1 MKKYIERLAWGTDA
15 GFYRLIPQEVLHPA
29 TEADVQTILAR
40 AHKEG
45 KYVTFRAAGTSL
57 SGQAIS
63 DSLLVVCGK
72 KWEQYSIADNGQS
85 ITLQPGIIGQRV
97 NEILRPYG
105 RYFTPDP
112 ASIKSAMVGGI
123 VMNNASG
130 MCCGTHANSYRAL
143 KSARIIL
150 ADGTILDTGDKA
162 SRSQFLM
169 SHARFVRKIDD
180 LRIQT
185 QKNKALCELIR
196 KKYAIKNVTGLT
208 ILPFVEFTDPFDIIA
223 HLMVGSEGTLA
234 FLSSVTMSTGEI
246 QPYSASALLLFP
258 TTKGACEAITEMKQ
272 TGLLSAAEFF
282 DRKAMRTVEKD
293 FPELQGLPED
303 AGAALIR
310 TDALSETELEKKNK
324 ALQEVLEHYQLCQP
338 AAFTSDPQLTGKYW
352 AMRSGIFPAVGGT
365 REVGTTCLIEDIA
378 FPIEHLAQATLDLQQ
393 LFIEHNYP
401 DAVIYGHALE
411 GNYHFIL
418 NQRFDSPQAI
428 AQYDGMMRAVVE
440 LVVDK
445 YHGSLKAEHGT
456 GRNMAPFVRRE
467 WGNEAYQLMCDVK
480 KLFDPENIMNPG
492 VIFNEDEHSYIEHI
506 KPLPEVHEM
515 IDRCIECGFCEVN
528 CVSCGFALSS
538 RQRIIVQRELARL
551 HASAK
556 AGNKADARLAKQLEK
571 DFHRIGRDL
580 CAGDGLCSTSCPIK
594 INVGEYIHLVRERD
608 MGKTGKKIG
617 YWAGQNLAN
626 IGSALTGILEV
637 ANVAHGVLGDKTTRL
652 LGKAMHYGSGGLV
665 PLWTPS
671 LPRPV
676 RKKEKQIAEEYGI
689 VHGLKGL
696 QDKRVVYFPSCLNQR
711 LGSGKKPLIND
722 MTELLNKAGYEVIFP
737 EKMETLCC
745 GTIWESKG
753 MPDEAQRKAAELELA
768 LLKASEN
775 GRWPVLCDQSPC
787 LHRMRHTMQHL
798 RLYEPAEFIDKFVLK
813 ELEITPL
820 DSCVAV
826 HVTCST
832 RQMGLADTIV
842 RVAKTCA
849 KNVLVPEEI
858 GCCAFAGDKGFTD
871 PELNEWALR
880 KLKPQVEKAGATMGV
895 SNSRTCEIGL
905 STHSGIDY
913 CSIAHLVN
921 ITSKRRG
928 V

>member
-15 GFYRLIPQEVLHPA
+15 GFYRLIPEEVLHPA
-29 TEADVQTILAR
+29 TEADVQDILVRAR
-40 AHKEG
+40 KEG
-45 KYVTFRAAGTSL
+45 KHITFRAAGTSL

-72 KWEQYSIADNGQS
+72 KWEQYTVGKDGKE
-85 ITLQPGIIGQRV
+85 ITLQPGIVGQRV
-97 NEILRPYG
+97 NEILKPYG

-112 ASIKSAMVGGI
+112 ASLKSAMVGGI

-143 KSARIIL
+143 KSVRIIL
-150 ADGTILDTGDKA
+150 PDGTILDTGDKE
-162 SRSQFLM
+162 SRAQFLM
-169 SHARFVRKIDD
+169 THSKFVRKIED
-180 LRIQT
+180 LRIKT
-185 QKNKALCELIR
+185 QQNKVLCDLIR
-196 KKYAIKNVTGLT
+196 KKYSIKNVTGLT
-208 ILPFVEFTDPFDIIA
+208 ILPFVEYTDPFDIIA

-234 FLSSVTMSTGEI
+234 FLSSITMTTGEI

-258 TTKGACEAITEMKQ
+258 TTKLACEAITEMKQ

-310 TDALSETELEKKNK
+310 TDALTEQELADKNN
-324 ALQEVLEHYQLCQP
+324 ALQDLLRHYNLCQP
-338 AAFTSDPQLTGKYW
+338 AAFTSDPALTGKYW

-365 REVGTTCLIEDIA
+365 REIGTTCLIEDIA

-401 DAVIYGHALE
+401 EAVIYGHALE

-428 AQYDGMMRAVVE
+428 AQYDGMMRAVVD

-467 WGNEAYQLMCDVK
+467 WGDDAYELMKEVK
-480 KLFDPENIMNPG
+480 QLFDPENIMNPG

-506 KPLPEVHEM
+506 KPLPEVHAM

-528 CVSCGFALSS
+528 CVACGFALSS

-551 HASAK
+551 NASS
-556 AGNKADARLAKQLEK
+556 NKADQRLAKQLEK
-571 DFHRIGRDL
+571 DFRKIGRDL

-594 INVGEYIHLVRERD
+594 INVGDYIHLVREKD
-608 MGKTGKKIG
+608 MSQAGKKLG
-617 YWAGQNLAN
+617 YWAGKNLAG
-626 IGSALTGILEV
+626 IGTALTGMLEV
-637 ANVAHGVLGDKTTRL
+637 ANIAKSVLGKQGTTL
-652 LGKAMHYGSGGLV
+652 MGKAMHYGSGGLV

-676 RKKEKQIAEEYGI
+676 RKKEKQTAIEYGA
-689 VHGLKGL
+689 VNGLKGL

-711 LGSGKKPLIND
+711 LGSGDKPLIND

-737 EKMETLCC
+737 EKMENLCC

-775 GRWPVLCDQSPC
+775 GKYPVLCDQSPC

-798 RLYEPAEFIDKFVLK
+798 YLYEPAEFIDKFVMS
-813 ELEITPL
+813 EIEITPL
-820 DSCVAV
+820 DTCVAV

-832 RQMGLADTIV
+832 RQMGLANTIV
-842 RVAKTCA
+842 RVAKACA
-849 KNVLVPEEI
+849 KNVLVPAEI
-858 GCCAFAGDKGFTD
+858 GCCAFAGDKGFTE

-921 ITSKRRG
+921 MCAKRK
-928 V
+928 

>member
-29 TEADVQTILAR
+29 TEQDVLKIIAR
-40 AHKEG
+40 AHKE
-45 KYVTFRAAGTSL
+45 KKHITFRAAGTSL

-72 KWEQYSIADNGQS
+72 KWEQYTVHDEGKS
-85 ITLQPGIIGQRV
+85 ITLQPGIVGQRV
-97 NEILRPYG
+97 NEILKPYG
-105 RYFTPDP
+105 KYFTPDP
-112 ASIKSAMVGGI
+112 ASLKSAMVGGI

-143 KSARIIL
+143 KSVRIIL
-150 ADGTILDTGDKA
+150 PDGTLLDTGDEKNRA
-162 SRSQFLM
+162 AFVM
-169 SHARFVRKIDD
+169 SHQKFIRKIEE
-180 LRIQT
+180 LRDKT
-185 QKNKALCELIR
+185 RKNASLMERIR
-196 KKYAIKNVTGLT
+196 RKYSIKNVTGLT
-208 ILPFVEFTDPFDIIA
+208 ILPFAEYDDPFDIIA

-234 FLSSVTMSTGEI
+234 FLSSITMTTGDI
-246 QPYSASALLLFP
+246 CGYSSSALLLFP
-258 TTKGACEAITEMKQ
+258 TTKSACEAIIEMKT
-272 TGLLSAAEFF
+272 TGMLSAAEFF
-282 DRKAMRTVEKD
+282 DRKAMQTVEKD

-303 AGAALIR
+303 AGAVLIR
-310 TDALSETELEKKNK
+310 TDASTQEELDKKN
-324 ALQEVLEHYQLCQP
+324 EVLQKVLNTYKLCQE
-338 AAFTSDPQLTGKYW
+338 AQFTSDPVLTGKYW

-378 FPIEHLAQATLDLQQ
+378 FPVEHLAEATLALQQ
-393 LFIEHNYP
+393 LFKEHNYP
-401 DAVIYGHALE
+401 EAVIYGHALE

-428 AQYDGMMRAVVE
+428 EQYDHMMRAVVD
-440 LVVDK
+440 LVVDQ
-445 YHGSLKAEHGT
+445 YDGSLKAEHGT

-467 WGNEAYQLMCDVK
+467 WGDDAYELMCEVK

-492 VIFNEDEHSYIEHI
+492 VIFNEDPASYLQHI

-538 RQRIIVQRELARL
+538 RQRIVVQRELARL

-556 AGNKADARLAKQLEK
+556 AGNKADAALEK
-571 DFHRIGRDL
+571 KLKKEFTTIGRDL

-594 INVGEYIHLVRERD
+594 INVGEYIHIVREHD
-608 MGKTGKKIG
+608 MSGAGKVLGR
-617 YWAGQNLAN
+617 WAGKNLGT
-626 IGSALTGILEV
+626 IGTALTGILG
-637 ANVAHGVLGDKTTRL
+637 VAHVAKTVMGDKLTTIT
-652 LGKAMHYGSGGLV
+652 GKAMHSISGGLI

-671 LPRPV
+671 LPKPV
-676 RKKEKQIAEEYGI
+676 TKKDIKTAIEYGA
-689 VHGLKGL
+689 VNGLKGL
-696 QDKRVVYFPSCLNQR
+696 RDKRVVYFPSCLNQR
-711 LGSGKKPLIND
+711 LSTPDKPLVND
-722 MTELLNKAGYEVIFP
+722 VTELLNKAGFEVIFP
-737 EKMETLCC
+737 AGMENLCC

-753 MPDEAQRKAAELELA
+753 MPEEADRKAAELELA
-768 LLKASEN
+768 LLKASEY
-775 GRWPVLCDQSPC
+775 GKWPVLCDQSPC

-798 RLYEPAEFIDKFVLK
+798 HLYEPAEFIDKFVLS
-813 ELEITPL
+813 EVEITPL
-820 DSCVAV
+820 DACVAV

-842 RVAKTCA
+842 RVAKACA
-849 KNVLVPEEI
+849 KNVLVPQEI
-858 GCCAFAGDKGFTD
+858 GCCAFAGDKGFTE

-905 STHSGIDY
+905 TTHSGIEY
-913 CSIAHLVN
+913 HSIAHLVN
-921 ITSKRRG
+921 KVSK
-928 V
+928 VKK

>member
-15 GFYRLIPQEVLHPA
+15 GFYRLIPEEVLHPA
-29 TEADVQTILAR
+29 NEADVLAILSR
-40 AHKEG
+40 AHKE
-45 KYVTFRAAGTSL
+45 KKHITFRAAGTSL

-72 KWEQYSIADNGQS
+72 KWEQYHVAEDGKT
-85 ITLQPGIIGQRV
+85 ITLQPGIVGQRV
-97 NEILRPYG
+97 NEILKPYG

-112 ASIKSAMVGGI
+112 ASLKAAMVGGI

-143 KSARIIL
+143 KSVRIIL
-150 ADGTILDTGDKA
+150 PDGTILDTGDKE
-162 SRSQFLM
+162 SRAQFM
-169 SHARFVRKIDD
+169 MTHPQFIRKIEE
-180 LRIQT
+180 LRTQT
-185 QKNKALCELIR
+185 LQNPYLCDLIR

-208 ILPFVEFTDPFDIIA
+208 ILPFVEYTDPFDIIA

-234 FLSSVTMSTGEI
+234 FLSSITMTTGEI
-246 QPYSASALLLFP
+246 LPYTASALLLFP
-258 TTKGACEAITEMKQ
+258 TTKLACEAITEMKQ

-310 TDALSETELEKKNK
+310 TDALSQDELSMKNE
-324 ALQEVLEHYQLCQP
+324 ALQQLLRHYSLCQP
-338 AAFTSDPQLTGKYW
+338 AAFTSDPAITGKYW

-365 REVGTTCLIEDIA
+365 REIGTTCLIEDIA
-378 FPIEHLAQATLDLQQ
+378 FPIQHLAQATLDLQQ
-393 LFIEHNYP
+393 LFIKHNYP
-401 DAVIYGHALE
+401 EAVIYGHALE

-428 AQYDGMMRAVVE
+428 AQYDGMMRAVID

-467 WGNEAYQLMCDVK
+467 WGDDAYQLMCEVK
-480 KLFDPENIMNPG
+480 HLFDPENIMNPG

-506 KPLPEVHEM
+506 KPLPEVHQM

-528 CVSCGFALSS
+528 CVACGFALSS

-551 HASAK
+551 HAST
-556 AGNKADARLAKQLEK
+556 NKQDQRLAKQLEK
-571 DFHRIGRDL
+571 DFRRIGRDL

-594 INVGEYIHLVRERD
+594 INVGDYIHLVREHD
-608 MGKTGKKIG
+608 MGAAGKMVG
-617 YWAGQNLAN
+617 YWAGKNLAG
-626 IGSALTGILEV
+626 IGTALTGILEV
-637 ANVAHGVLGDKTTRL
+637 ANVAKQVLGHQGTTL
-652 LGKAMHYGSGGLV
+652 IGKAMHYASGGLV

-676 RKKEKQIAEEYGI
+676 RRKEKQTAIEYGA
-689 VHGLKGL
+689 VNGLKGL

-711 LGSGKKPLIND
+711 LGSGDKPLIND
-722 MTELLNKAGYEVIFP
+722 ITELLNKAGFEVIFP
-737 EKMETLCC
+737 DKMESLCC

-768 LLKASEN
+768 LLKASEY
-775 GRWPVLCDQSPC
+775 GKYPVLCDQSPC

-798 RLYEPAEFIDKFVLK
+798 YLYEPAEFIDKFVLDH
-813 ELEITPL
+813 LDITPL
-820 DSCVAV
+820 DTCVAV

-832 RQMGLADTIV
+832 RQMGLSDTIV
-842 RVAKTCA
+842 RVAKACA
-849 KNVLVPEEI
+849 KNVLVPQEI
-858 GCCAFAGDKGFTD
+858 GCCAFAGDKGFTE

-880 KLKPQVEKAGATMGV
+880 KLKPQVQQAGATIGV

-913 CSIAHLVN
+913 CSIAKLVN
-921 ITSKRRG
+921 MTSKRK
-928 V
+928 